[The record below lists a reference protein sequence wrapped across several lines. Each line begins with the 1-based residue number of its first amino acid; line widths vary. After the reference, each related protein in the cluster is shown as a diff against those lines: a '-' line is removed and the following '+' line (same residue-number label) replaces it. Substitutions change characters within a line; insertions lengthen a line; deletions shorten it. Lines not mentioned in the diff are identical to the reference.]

1 LYACLLSS
9 KKILDLAVSYPH
21 DYYLYHSIMDNAHI
35 GHGLSVLLKLT
46 LVEEA
51 GWDLAEIRRSADM
64 TTYFNSFISNF
75 SAVGTALD
83 ASQKEKTRHSFPT
96 GCARVMGR
104 VKTWYESMVLK
115 VVGENPVEDFSD
127 YLNDAYWMELIGN
140 HGWMQEL

>member
-1 LYACLLSS
+1 
-9 KKILDLAVSYPH
+9 
-21 DYYLYHSIMDNAHI
+21 MDNAHI

-115 VVGENPVEDFSD
+115 VVGENPVQEQQPDIAMGFESITSEDFSD